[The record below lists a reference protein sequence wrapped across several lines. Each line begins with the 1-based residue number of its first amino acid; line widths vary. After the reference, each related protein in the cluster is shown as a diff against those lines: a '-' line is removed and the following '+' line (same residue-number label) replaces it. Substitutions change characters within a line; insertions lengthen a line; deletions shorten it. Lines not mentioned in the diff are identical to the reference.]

1 MPAPSPTDLAA
12 RVGALERI
20 YETYLAWAG
29 IILSSLTLVIIVA
42 GFFSFMYIQREAKR
56 VAQRVAQ
63 IEARQT
69 AGDVAEA
76 RIANY
81 LNSEAPRILRETV
94 DLQSLSTSSTRG
106 DDIMEASDDDS
117 DDNKDP

>member
-12 RVGALERI
+12 RIETLERI

-29 IILSSLTLVIIVA
+29 IILSSLTLFVIVA
-42 GFFSFMYIQREAKR
+42 GFFSFVYIRREATR
-56 VAQRVAQ
+56 LAQV
-63 IEARQT
+63 EARQT

-81 LNSEAPRILRETV
+81 LNSEAPRILRETAE
-94 DLQSLSTSSTRG
+94 LQSLSARSTRG
-106 DDIMEASDDDS
+106 EDIMEASDDDE
-117 DDNKDP
+117 DR